1 MLRVAGIGVGDLGRL
16 ELRLLDDIDDVEV
29 VAGADPSHDA
39 RAAFAHELSV
49 PTYEDY
55 EELLDEEDV
64 DAACIVTPHTL
75 HYEQAKAC
83 LERDVHVHLEKPM
96 VTEVAHAHDLIDLAD
111 ERDLVLA
118 VGYQR
123 HFDPRFGEIRRL
135 IDSGRIGEVHM
146 ATCHLEQ
153 VWIKWTQHQWRGNP
167 DLSGGGQLY
176 DSGSHLLDAL
186 LWSTR
191 STPVSVAATV
201 DDRGHDVDVNS
212 ALAATLERDDDDGH
226 ITASIGVSGAGQSTP
241 APGEM
246 LTLLGTEGTI
256 SFDGETIT
264 VIEGGMTYTA
274 TPDDPGFDAVTHRK
288 LENFVDAIRGDV
300 ELEIPAEDAL
310 KVTALTE
317 GAYEAAETGETV
329 DVAELLERP

>member
-16 ELRLLDDIDDVEV
+16 ELSLLSDIDGVEV

-55 EELLDEEDV
+55 EELLAEEDV

-96 VTEVAHAHDLIDLAD
+96 VTDIDHAHDLIDRA
-111 ERDLVLA
+111 EARNLVLA

-123 HFDPRFGEIRRL
+123 HFDPRFREIQRL
-135 IDSGRIGEVHM
+135 VDAGRIGDVHM
-146 ATCHLEQ
+146 AACHLEQ
-153 VWIKWTQHQWRGNP
+153 VWIRWTKDQWRGNP
-167 DLSGGGQLY
+167 ALSGGGQLY

-201 DDRGHDVDVNS
+201 DNRGHDVDVNS
-212 ALAATLERDDDDGH
+212 ALAATLEREDGDR

-256 SFDGETIT
+256 SFDGETIEVT
-264 VIEGGMTYTA
+264 EGGTTYTA
-274 TPDDPGFDAVTHRK
+274 TPNDPGFDAVTRRK

-300 ELEIPAEDAL
+300 DLDIPAEDAL

-317 GAYEAAETGETV
+317 AAYDAAETGQTV
-329 DVAELLERP
+329 DVQALLDRS